1 MIYTHATKWRKR
13 DEEDRRDRTPGERRF
28 PFDSPSKLNP
38 SGKRMRMVMRSTR
51 IVLSLR
57 TLGIELPEYRWL
69 YDEVDK
75 LPGKCI
81 ELSLMTML
89 TNITPDF
96 IAAFNGKSKLI
107 QLINVISLAD

>member
-1 MIYTHATKWRKR
+1 
-13 DEEDRRDRTPGERRF
+13 
-28 PFDSPSKLNP
+28 
-38 SGKRMRMVMRSTR
+38 MVMRSTR

-57 TLGIELPEYRWL
+57 TLGIELPEYKWL

-75 LPGKCI
+75 LPGKSI

-107 QLINVISLAD
+107 QLINVISSAD